1 MLNEVMLLLLK
12 IGYKIKLFFII
23 LKEFLVDVLNLNNFE
38 IFLQYMERNETSIDI
53 EVNEF
58 TVFLVILYIMKNEL
72 VVFELVLLI
81 TKDLLE
87 VHSVHIVHALLR
99 LIVDLLIYNKV
110 NLSTYAVIIAQ
121 HQQ

>member
-1 MLNEVMLLLLK
+1 MLLLLK